1 MRSIRDNYSGFRS
14 RLNIARMAHHRTD
27 AAQAVLSAVKIF
39 VALLPDHTTRELWP
53 SGLSVDIML
62 RFRSP
67 CDARKPHTRP
77 FRRIRPTGTNG

>member
-1 MRSIRDNYSGFRS
+1 
-14 RLNIARMAHHRTD
+14 MAHQRAD
-27 AAQAVLSAVKIF
+27 AARAVLSAVKIN

-67 CDARKPHTRP
+67 YKPVQLLA
-77 FRRIRPTGTNG
+77 PTMVSENRCKRCHLGLTLGPIKSLVLHEI

>member
-1 MRSIRDNYSGFRS
+1 MRTASRQSQKIKCGPYNEDGLIRADSRS
-14 RLNIARMAHHRTD
+14 RLSIARMAHQRAD
-27 AAQAVLSAVKIF
+27 AAQAVLSAVKIL

-67 CDARKPHTRP
+67 L
-77 FRRIRPTGTNG
+77 